1 MEENEVLDTVA
12 DATNADI
19 VMELQ
24 YIRSELQTVNAV
36 NRELRADVVLLV
48 MFVAVLVVYEV
59 RNVFLSFVKKGG
71 IKRDV

>member
-1 MEENEVLDTVA
+1 MEENEVLDTA
-12 DATNADI
+12 SDAVSVDVVT
-19 VMELQ
+19 ELQ
-24 YIRSELQTVNAV
+24 YIRSELQAVNAV
-36 NRELRADVVLLV
+36 NQELRSDVVLLV